1 MRRLLRTS
9 ALVTA
14 AIALTG
20 CPNPKEPVPGPK
32 SAVERATSAV
42 SEINWFQ
49 GTLEEAFTHPHSAG
63 PGNSG
68 ELR

>member
-1 MRRLLRTS
+1 MRPLLRAT
-9 ALVTA
+9 AVVTA

-32 SAVERATSAV
+32 SAADHAVTAV

>member
-1 MRRLLRTS
+1 LRTS

-14 AIALTG
+14 AIALAG

-32 SAVERATSAV
+32 SAAGRAATTV

-49 GTLEEAFTHPHSAG
+49 GTLEEAFSHPHGAG

>member
-1 MRRLLRTS
+1 MRPLLRTT
-9 ALVTA
+9 AVVTA

-32 SAVERATSAV
+32 SAAERGVTAV

-49 GTLEEAFTHPHSAG
+49 ETREEWYAG
-63 PGNSG
+63 QPSGRPGNSG
-68 ELR
+68 EFR

>member
-1 MRRLLRTS
+1 MRPLLRAT
-9 ALVTA
+9 AVVTA

-32 SAVERATSAV
+32 SAADRAATAV

-49 GTLEEAFTHPHSAG
+49 GTLEEAFARPRSGG
-63 PGNSG
+63 PGNRG
-68 ELR
+68 EFP